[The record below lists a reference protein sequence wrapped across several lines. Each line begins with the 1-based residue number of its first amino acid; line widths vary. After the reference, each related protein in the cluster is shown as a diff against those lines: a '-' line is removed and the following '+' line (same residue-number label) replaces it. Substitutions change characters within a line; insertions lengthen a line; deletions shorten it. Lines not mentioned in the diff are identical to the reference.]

1 MIHVIPVKTTKV
13 LSMMQIIPKK
23 KFFFSMLVGVTLYM
37 ALLVRVSK
45 IAMLH
50 KKVRE
55 MNN

>member
-23 KFFFSMLVGVTLYM
+23 KNFFSMLVGVTLYM

>member
-23 KFFFSMLVGVTLYM
+23 KIFFSMLVGVTLYM